1 MGARWRSPRW
11 KLVPN
16 ILRDDELLN
25 QLRQQWSIWQTHKS
39 WYTNVNIWWDRFI
52 KPRIERYLRTWG
64 AERRRDFKVMEEHL
78 YACIYDV
85 QKHDTSPDKKLAA
98 LNRYRAKLVRLQ
110 ARRTEYLR
118 LDTSERDM
126 IDGEETTLYHLIKS
140 TKRREARMIRR
151 TQDQRGRITE
161 DPTDLSWSDQ
171 VNYTAQKAW
180 RALHFIMRIVKEGHK
195 IRKV

>member
-1 MGARWRSPRW
+1 M
-11 KLVPN
+11 
-16 ILRDDELLN
+16 
-25 QLRQQWSIWQTHKS
+25 T
-39 WYTNVNIWWDRFI
+39 
-52 KPRIERYLRTWG
+52 
-64 AERRRDFKVMEEHL
+64 
-78 YACIYDV
+78 
-85 QKHDTSPDKKLAA
+85 
-98 LNRYRAKLVRLQ
+98 
-110 ARRTEYLR
+110 
-118 LDTSERDM
+118 
-126 IDGEETTLYHLIKS
+126 DGEETTLYHLIKS